1 MSSKFIAFMT
11 SLSIIYPGVSLWVAD
26 GKLCSDYY
34 GDDKEVFLETMSRL
48 IMEFC
53 NDN

>member
-1 MSSKFIAFMT
+1 MTKQFEAFMT
-11 SLSIIYPGVSLWVAD
+11 SFAIIYPGVSLWVAD

-34 GDDKEVFLETMSRL
+34 GEDKDVFLETMAKM

-53 NDN
+53 K